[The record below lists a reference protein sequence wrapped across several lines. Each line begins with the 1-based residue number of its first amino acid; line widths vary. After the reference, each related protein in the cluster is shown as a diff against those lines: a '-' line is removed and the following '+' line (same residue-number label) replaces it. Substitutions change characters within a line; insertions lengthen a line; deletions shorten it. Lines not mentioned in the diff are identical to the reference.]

1 MLEELNNCDFF
12 GHAEARKTIAKQLG
26 SGRMAHALL
35 FQGPKGVGKRR
46 VAQFL
51 AREVLSGGTTDNTA
65 SLLLAGNHPDLH
77 VLTRETGKKNISIE
91 SVRELIARLQ
101 LKPFMGKKS
110 VAIIDEAHEMSIP
123 AANALLKTLE
133 EPGAH
138 CLLILVSSAP
148 HLLLETTI
156 SRCQKLNFG
165 ELEKSELEQIIGNIA
180 SVLGLTSEQ
189 AQTLPALC
197 PGNLSALNLG
207 EFIDNKTLMFSAP
220 KEACAQLKNV
230 SGRFKAINTQ
240 LENLVTSKSSTA
252 QYLST
257 AMELS
262 EAKNDSDLTW
272 SSLFHFLGHEM
283 RKAPPAQ
290 RESWA
295 NLLLEAL
302 EDKQQASE
310 RNLSQPVLLAN
321 LFLRMATI

>member
-1 MLEELNNCDFF
+1 MFNELNNDDFI
-12 GHAEARKTIAKQLG
+12 GHNEARKTITQQLI

-35 FQGPKGVGKRR
+35 FQGPKSIGKRR

-51 AREVLSGGTTDNTA
+51 AREVLSGGTNDNTA
-65 SLLLAGNHPDLH
+65 SLLRAGNHPDLH
-77 VLTRETGKKNISIE
+77 VLQREAGKKNISIE
-91 SVRELIARLQ
+91 NVRELITRLQ

-133 EPGAH
+133 EPGSH
-138 CLLILVSSAP
+138 CLIILISSAP

-165 ELEKSELEQIIGNIA
+165 ELEKREIEQIIANIA
-180 SVLGLTSEQ
+180 RVLGLPDEQ

-197 PGNLSALNLG
+197 PGDLSALGLG
-207 EFIDNKTLMFSAP
+207 EFIDNKTLIFSST
-220 KEACAQLKNV
+220 KEASAHLKNISARFQTINSQLKSLV
-230 SGRFKAINTQ
+230 SC
-240 LENLVTSKSSTA
+240 KSSTA
-252 QYLST
+252 EYLST

-262 EAKNDSDLTW
+262 ETKNDSDLTW
-272 SSLFHFLGHEM
+272 SSIFHFLGHEM

-321 LFLRMATI
+321 LFLRMAAI